1 MTHADESDFMALITD
16 VLGFYNHAVSPFA
29 IGVWW
34 QACEPFS
41 LEQVR
46 LALSA
51 HALDAERG
59 QFAPRPA
66 DIVKALAGTQTD
78 RSLVAWGKV
87 NAAMQ
92 RVGAYESVAF
102 DDPAIHV
109 AIEDIGG
116 WVAICRS
123 DVDELPHLQ
132 RRFCAS
138 YRAASAMPSS
148 YPPRLIGDHE
158 AANRLQGRRVA
169 PPVYIGDP
177 DRAREVELL
186 GGAEPRLQITTGAQ
200 VIPLQAA
207 LANSVGRLAGGDAA

>member
-1 MTHADESDFMALITD
+1 MRQHDPDAELVELITEVLAFYGQD
-16 VLGFYNHAVSPFA
+16 VSRFA
-29 IGVWW
+29 LLVWL
-34 QACEPFS
+34 QACDGRSVE
-41 LEQVR
+41 EVR
-46 LALSA
+46 RALGRYA
-51 HALDAERG
+51 TDPERG
-59 QFAPRPA
+59 HFAPKPA
-66 DIVKALAGTQTD
+66 DLVRELQGTQTD
-78 RSLVAWGKV
+78 RSLVAWGTV

-92 RVGAYESVAF
+92 RVGAYESVVF
-102 DDPAIHV
+102 DDPAIHI

-138 YRAASAMPSS
+138 HRAATSMPGAH
-148 YPPRLIGDHE
+148 PPRLIGEHE

-200 VIPLQAA
+200 VI
-207 LANSVGRLAGGDAA
+207 SVGRLVGGDAA